1 MEIRAFSTNGLPER
15 KTDEGCYIRE
25 ISNSEGD
32 QEVSIARARVEPGV
46 TTARHRLRGTIERYL
61 IIEGSGLVEV
71 GDHLAARVSAGDVV
85 WIPQDT
91 TQRISNTGTSDLVF
105 LCISQSSGSD
115 PNATNQRSKE
125 VYVFSAGSWP
135 PRGGR
140 ERSGLGLSHR
150 FPGGIFCGRH
160 VLCQV
165 ERRRTRSGVPRVP
178 QAVLRHQAHHSGVV
192 CLACPSRETG
202 AQGPAGRRTVL
213 AERVRRVVCHHQ
225 ARAVAPS

>member
-105 LCISQSSGSD
+105 LCICNPRFD

-125 VYVFSAGSWP
+125 VYVFSAGSLAAS
-135 PRGGR
+135 R
-140 ERSGLGLSHR
+140 RS
-150 FPGGIFCGRH
+150 
-160 VLCQV
+160 
-165 ERRRTRSGVPRVP
+165 
-178 QAVLRHQAHHSGVV
+178 
-192 CLACPSRETG
+192 
-202 AQGPAGRRTVL
+202 
-213 AERVRRVVCHHQ
+213 
-225 ARAVAPS
+225 